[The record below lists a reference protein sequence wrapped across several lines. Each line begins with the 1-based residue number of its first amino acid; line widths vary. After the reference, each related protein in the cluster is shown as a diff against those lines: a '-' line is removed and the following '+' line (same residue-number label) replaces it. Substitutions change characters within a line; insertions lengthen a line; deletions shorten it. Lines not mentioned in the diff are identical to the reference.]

1 MSSPATC
8 LPKVTC
14 LNVIQVSSISL
25 ATRILLPN
33 HLILTLCDVNEEEK
47 YEIRKKMVK
56 NQKQDLRWLINWP
69 FTWNEKQSKFYKNE
83 MWGFITVLANI

>member
-1 MSSPATC
+1 MREREFGSKEKTCKIYTRNITLLMSSPATC

-14 LNVIQVSSISL
+14 LNVIQASSISL

-47 YEIRKKMVK
+47 YEIRKKKVK
-56 NQKQDLRWLINWP
+56 KQKQDMR
-69 FTWNEKQSKFYKNE
+69 
-83 MWGFITVLANI
+83 